1 MNLKSIY
8 YLLSLLL
15 LLTGSGMAHAQ
26 NVMPRELAFYAVPQ
40 ANCAPDSNERLP
52 DACWEKAAAA
62 TTYYEYWNANPGLST
77 LKSDLKLLYDTRG
90 IYVKIVNH
98 DDNIKNLRAS
108 IIRRDDPQLW
118 TDDCAELYFDPR
130 ANGMSYTAFVMN
142 SSGFQ
147 SDRMQQDLAVSKG
160 DWNGYEWRVTTHQ
173 NEKSWTIEAFFP
185 WVDLGSTAKAG
196 DVWMF
201 NHVRFA
207 WSSGKFVGSTWAPGG
222 SYQSPGKFGFLYFE
236 GNEKIS
242 PEAVAKVLGAAVPAP
257 WMLPTING
265 ILIHPTPDKMELIGV
280 NELAATR
287 RAELQQ
293 ALQSAKEITQNDTE
307 AQKKL
312 AEIETRAQAISYQ
325 DAAQAVDAVK
335 KMAALQSEAN
345 AIYWPQKMKTLIED
359 ATR

>member
-1 MNLKSIY
+1 MKLKSF
-8 YLLSLLL
+8 LKLFSLFLLL
-15 LLTGSGMAHAQ
+15 AGSSMAQAQ
-26 NVMPRELAFYAVPQ
+26 NAMPRELAFYAVPQ
-40 ANCAPDSNERLP
+40 ADCTPDGNDRLP
-52 DACWEKAAAA
+52 DACWEKAPAA
-62 TTYYEYWNANPGLST
+62 TTYYEYWKSDPALSV

-90 IYVKIVNH
+90 IYVKIVNY
-98 DDNIKNLRAS
+98 DDNVKNLRAS

-130 ANGMSYTAFVMN
+130 ANGMSYAAFVMN
-142 SSGFQ
+142 SRGMQ

-173 NEKSWTIEAFFP
+173 NENSWTIEAFFP
-185 WVDLGSTAKAG
+185 WADLGQQANAG

-236 GNEKIS
+236 GKEKLS
-242 PEAVAKVLGAAVPAP
+242 PQAVAKVLSAAAPAP
-257 WMLPTING
+257 WMLATKSG
-265 ILIHPTPDKMELIGV
+265 ILIHPTPDKMDLIGAK
-280 NELAATR
+280 ELATAR
-287 RAELQQ
+287 RTELQQ
-293 ALQSAKEITQNDTE
+293 ALQRAREATQGEAE

-312 AEIETRAQAISYQ
+312 ADLEIRAQAITYQ
-325 DAAQAVDAVK
+325 DAAQTLDAIK
-335 KMAALQSEAN
+335 KMAALQNEAN
-345 AIYWPQKMKTLIED
+345 AIYWPQKMKTLIET